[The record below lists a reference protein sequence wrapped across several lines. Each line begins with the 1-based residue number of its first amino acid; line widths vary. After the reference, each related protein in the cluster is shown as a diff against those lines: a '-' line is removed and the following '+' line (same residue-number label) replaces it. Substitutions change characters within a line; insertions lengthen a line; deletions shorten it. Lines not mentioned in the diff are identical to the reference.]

1 MGSKLAHSG
10 SVLSVYRLLAPIVH
24 RLPYPPGPL
33 AESLAGRR
41 NAAARWAAWA
51 ARHRG
56 HGPLIWSH
64 AASVGEQQ
72 VLEPVLRRL
81 VRERP
86 DLRVALTHTS
96 PSVVR
101 TPLPAAVCHRDY
113 LPWDEPGS
121 IATTLEALA
130 PALLLFGRGDLW
142 PELVSSAATRGIAV
156 AVAGATVQ
164 AGSARLRTPA
174 RLALRDTYR
183 RVRWLGAAT
192 SADAERWSHLGVPA
206 ERVAVTGDPRHDRIL
221 ERIADLGPA
230 RAVRAWAGDAPVLVA
245 GSVEP
250 DDDGMLAAA
259 LGILAREAP
268 DIRVVVVPHDGSA
281 KRLAA
286 HRSALEARAI
296 AAGTWSGPP
305 GVIPEGRVAI
315 VAAVGLL
322 ADLYLG
328 ADLAYVGGGFRR
340 GRLHAVAEPAAV
352 GLPVIVGPRWHGAA
366 DAAAMVSSGGA
377 LPMPPGDAA
386 PALARTVSGLAA
398 APAERTRR
406 GLAARATLAA
416 GASRATANAVLA
428 LLAG

>member
-1 MGSKLAHSG
+1 M
-10 SVLSVYRLLAPIVH
+10 
-24 RLPYPPGPL
+24 
-33 AESLAGRR
+33 
-41 NAAARWAAWA
+41 
-51 ARHRG
+51 
-56 HGPLIWSH
+56 
-64 AASVGEQQ
+64 
-72 VLEPVLRRL
+72 
-81 VRERP
+81 
-86 DLRVALTHTS
+86 
-96 PSVVR
+96 
-101 TPLPAAVCHRDY
+101 
-113 LPWDEPGS
+113 
-121 IATTLEALA
+121 
-130 PALLLFGRGDLW
+130 
-142 PELVSSAATRGIAV
+142 
-156 AVAGATVQ
+156 
-164 AGSARLRTPA
+164 
-174 RLALRDTYR
+174 
-183 RVRWLGAAT
+183 
-192 SADAERWSHLGVPA
+192 
-206 ERVAVTGDPRHDRIL
+206 
-221 ERIADLGPA
+221 
-230 RAVRAWAGDAPVLVA
+230 
-245 GSVEP
+245 
-250 DDDGMLAAA
+250 
-259 LGILAREAP
+259 
-268 DIRVVVVPHDGSA
+268 RVVVVPHDGSA